1 MTVKVQDENGTP
13 INNANVT
20 LEKGWSNVSLK
31 ADGSY
36 DMEKGANY
44 TLTVK
49 KDGYNDY
56 KESSFT
62 FNPTEVNTVKTVTL
76 KKIITRNVRF
86 NITDKSGNPVNDATV
101 TVKKR
106 LL

>member
-31 ADGSY
+31 ADGYY

-49 KDGYNDY
+49 KD
-56 KESSFT
+56 
-62 FNPTEVNTVKTVTL
+62 
-76 KKIITRNVRF
+76 
-86 NITDKSGNPVNDATV
+86 
-101 TVKKR
+101 
-106 LL
+106 

>member
-13 INNANVT
+13 INDANVT
-20 LEKGWSNVSLK
+20 LEKDWNTVSSK

-49 KDGYNDY
+49 KMDI
-56 KESSFT
+56 T
-62 FNPTEVNTVKTVTL
+62 IT
-76 KKIITRNVRF
+76 KKAISPSIRQ
-86 NITDKSGNPVNDATV
+86 KSTP
-101 TVKKR
+101 
-106 LL
+106 